1 MVAAPQLGTLTFLG
15 VATGRNYT
23 KDIYISDV
31 SQGLVNFS
39 SGGVASATSETFW
52 TPPEL
57 VVLVDFSI
65 LTGLTDTEVL
75 QISADSVPTGD
86 VLRYAN
92 HLNTLN
98 SRPRL
103 NIPFQAGQR
112 VSANQLAD

>member
-1 MVAAPQLGTLTFLG
+1 MVAAPQLGTFVFVG
-15 VATGRNYT
+15 IGTGQNYN

-39 SGGVASATSETFW
+39 SGGVASATSQSHW
-52 TPPEL
+52 RPPEDVL
-57 VVLVDFSI
+57 LVDFSV

-75 QISADSVPTGD
+75 QLTRDSVPTGD
-86 VLRYAN
+86 VIRYAN

-103 NIPFQAGQR
+103 NVAFAAGSEIR
-112 VSANQLAD
+112 ANQLAD